1 MQNYYKKMF
10 YLKKNIYEFFWD
22 IFLFYIKNIFFILFL
37 KIKNMSRLFFDYIRV
52 LENKWLAANE
62 ASICDENPMGGW

>member
-10 YLKKNIYEFFWD
+10 YLKKNIYKFFWD

-52 LENKWLAANE
+52 LENK
-62 ASICDENPMGGW
+62 